1 MVNVD
6 ENKEYTEENI
16 EQRTKRGDIVVVNV
30 LLPYAPFKHS
40 LLQSFNPSILQ
51 SFNPSIFS
59 GLRVIRLLDKLARIR
74 LYLNN
79 TRGEAI

>member
-16 EQRTKRGDIVVVNV
+16 QKRTKRGDIVVVNV

-40 LLQSFNPSILQ
+40 LLQSFNPLILQ
-51 SFNPSIFS
+51 SFKIPLSNTFPTSFDNFFNEV
-59 GLRVIRLLDKLARIR
+59 VIVLHQQKQ
-74 LYLNN
+74 NQ
-79 TRGEAI
+79 

>member
-16 EQRTKRGDIVVVNV
+16 QKRTKRGDIVVVNV

-51 SFNPSIFS
+51 SFKIPLSNTFPTSFDNFFNEV
-59 GLRVIRLLDKLARIR
+59 VIVLHQQKQ
-74 LYLNN
+74 NQ
-79 TRGEAI
+79 